1 MLRGLRSL
9 ALLSTLAGC
18 TVSAKDGM
26 SDTGPSNTCSSD
38 ADCDNGNCNQ
48 QVCQTLNGQLESL
61 LLEVTPPADS
71 ALPHI
76 PFVKHLEDVPTSGGR
91 QVVSLVPSARV
102 SGRLKP
108 SNLPACVRRF
118 YGTEGNLLSPSTDG
132 LSLPVTA
139 TFTRRDGLLGLPTQ
153 RYLADAML
161 PTINAQGAVEY
172 VFDLQV
178 PAATYDVYVVPG
190 YHQVESMDPSVPAE
204 SCRVPPQLFR
214 RQPIGRDPV
223 LQPTDDA
230 LLGYTA
236 AATASLE
243 LKIVFPQS
251 AGDLEG
257 WVVDIIEPLSGN
269 PLSSTEVLANPVL
282 VPLPKD
288 AGKGFEYLVSLAYS
302 GVNERGQGEVAV
314 DGAND
319 LIRLRPPLGLVAPTI
334 FFDRTGVG
342 LFAQQG
348 EDDPAEIAN
357 FTKLPSPVTLEGQM
371 TTRDESEPTPGRIDF
386 VSTEIFGV
394 DAGIFASFQSSVAVD
409 ADGFFSVSIPPGK
422 YRVYGVP
429 SQAGGSAGGELSSYE
444 AAWEVSADA
453 PFQAGRLLELPRRTE
468 VKGQTSLPS
477 AEIQA
482 VASPQTILPFDQV
495 FGAAAFIPRATP
507 GLVDAA
513 GRFVVEADPGTFD
526 ISVRPPESSG
536 FAWFVRPS
544 FEVQPGS
551 PQQQLGGL
559 APQQP
564 SLFTGSIV
572 VGGAEGSVPPAIPF
586 ALIRAYAYLDEN
598 LAYTGDP
605 MAARSVIQV
614 AQTRTDEQGGFRLLI
629 PAALG
634 AK

>member
-1 MLRGLRSL
+1 MLLRIACI
-9 ALLSTLAGC
+9 ALLAQLAGC

-26 SDTGPSNTCSSD
+26 SNAGPSNTCSSD

-91 QVVSLVPSARV
+91 QVISLVHSARV
-102 SGRLKP
+102 TGFLTP
-108 SNLPACVRRF
+108 SHQPACVRRF
-118 YGTEGNLLSPSTDG
+118 YGLEDNLLSPSTDG
-132 LSLPVTA
+132 LSLPVSV
-139 TFTRRDGLLGLPTQ
+139 TFTPRDGLLGLPTPM
-153 RYLADAML
+153 YLADATL
-161 PTINAQGAVEY
+161 PTINRGAVEY

-178 PAATYDVYVVPG
+178 PAAIYDVYVVPVR
-190 YHQVESMDPSVPAE
+190 HEVESMDPSVPAE

-214 RQPIGRDPV
+214 RQPIGKDPV
-223 LQPTDDA
+223 RQPTDDA
-230 LLGYTA
+230 LLEYTA

-251 AGDLEG
+251 AGELED

-269 PLSSTEVLANPVL
+269 PLSSTELLTHPTL

-302 GVNERGQGEVAV
+302 GVNEVGHGEVAV

-319 LIRLRPPLGLVAPTI
+319 LIRLRPPPGLVAPTI

-342 LFAQQG
+342 LFAEEDQ
-348 EDDPAEIAN
+348 DDPAEISGL
-357 FTKLPSPVTLEGQM
+357 TKLPSAVTLEGQM
-371 TTRDESEPTPGRIDF
+371 TTRDEREPTPGRIDF

-394 DAGIFASFQSSVAVD
+394 DAGIFASFQTSVAVD
-409 ADGFFSVSIPPGK
+409 ADGFFSVRIPPGK
-422 YRVYGVP
+422 YRVWGVP

-468 VKGQTSLPS
+468 VRGQTSLPS

-495 FGAAAFIPRATP
+495 FGGATFIPRATP

-513 GRFVVEADPGTFD
+513 GRFVVEADPGSFD
-526 ISVRPPESSG
+526 ISLRPPESSG
-536 FAWFVRPS
+536 FAWFVRPG

-572 VGGAEGSVPPAIPF
+572 VGEGPMPSAIPF

-614 AQTRTDEQGGFRLLI
+614 AQTRTDEQGDFRLLI

>member
-1 MLRGLRSL
+1 MSREFGSL
-9 ALLSTLAGC
+9 ALLFMLAGC

-26 SDTGPSNTCSSD
+26 RDAGPSNTCSSD

-71 ALPHI
+71 GLPHI
-76 PFVKHLEDVPTSGGR
+76 PFVKHIEDVPISGGR
-91 QVVSLVPSARV
+91 QVVSLVRAARV
-102 SGRLKP
+102 SGRLTA
-108 SNLPACVRRF
+108 SGQPACVRRF
-118 YGTEGNLLSPSTDG
+118 YGPEGALLSPSTDG
-132 LSLPVTA
+132 LSLPVSVTL
-139 TFTRRDGLLGLPTQ
+139 TPRNRLLGLPTQ
-153 RYLADAML
+153 SYLADATL
-161 PTINAQGAVEY
+161 PALNMGAVEY
-172 VFDLQV
+172 VFELQV
-178 PAATYDVYVVPG
+178 PAATYDVYVEPVR
-190 YHQVESMDPSVPAE
+190 HEVESMDPSVPAE
-204 SCRVPPQLFR
+204 ACRVPPQLFR
-214 RQPIGRDPV
+214 RELIDKETV
-223 LQPTDDA
+223 LDYPAAPT
-230 LLGYTA
+230 T
-236 AATASLE
+236 SLE
-243 LKIVFPQS
+243 LKVVFPQS
-251 AGDLEG
+251 AGDLDG
-257 WVVDIIEPLSGN
+257 WEMEIIEPLSGN
-269 PLSSTEVLANPVL
+269 PLSSTGVLANPAL

-288 AGKGFEYLVSLAYS
+288 TGKGFEYLVSLAYS
-302 GVNERGQGEVAV
+302 GVNERGNAEVAV

-319 LIRLRPPLGLVAPTI
+319 LIRLRPPHGLVAPTI

-348 EDDPAEIAN
+348 QDDAAEISN
-357 FTKLPSPVTLEGQM
+357 FTKLPSPVTIEGQM
-371 TTRDESEPTPGRIDF
+371 TTRDEREPTPGRIDL

-394 DAGIFASFQSSVAVD
+394 DAGIFASFKTSVAVD
-409 ADGFFSVSIPPGK
+409 ARGFFRVSIPPGK
-422 YRVYGVP
+422 YRVWGVP
-429 SQAGGSAGGELSSYE
+429 SQAGGLAGGELSSYE
-444 AAWEVSADA
+444 AAWDVSADA

-468 VKGQTSLPS
+468 VRGQTSLPS

-513 GRFVVEADPGTFD
+513 GRFVVEADPGSFD
-526 ISVRPPESSG
+526 ISLRPPESSG
-536 FAWFVRPS
+536 FAWFVRPG
-544 FEVQPGS
+544 FEVQLGS

-572 VGGAEGSVPPAIPF
+572 VGEGSTPPTVPL

-614 AQTRTDEQGGFRLLI
+614 AQTRTDEQGGFRLLV